1 VRPILGDLLSRCA
14 FPAAGSELTCAV
26 SGGPDSLALLA
37 LACEAGCA
45 VTAVHVDHG
54 LRPGSAVEGEVVE
67 AAAFRFGARFRS
79 ERLAIPPGP
88 NLEARA
94 RAARR
99 AVLPADAATGHTADD
114 QAETMLLNLLRGA
127 AAGGLGAMRPG
138 LRHPIL
144 ALRRSETLAVCRHLG
159 LTPVRDPSNADPV
172 HRRNRVRHEVMPV
185 LDEVAQRDV
194 VPVLNRQAGLLADE
208 ADYLDSLAA
217 GIDPT
222 DARALARAPVVLARR
237 AVRSWLRGDGPYAP
251 TADAVER
258 VLDVARGE
266 SRACEVGA
274 GVRVR
279 RTGGRLAL
287 EGGADGAAV
296 PEAPAADAP

>member
-67 AAAFRFGARFRS
+67 AAARRFGARFRS

-138 LRHPIL
+138 RRHPIL